1 MRRAEMARRR
11 KNLSEKRNEEEKV
24 SSALETRVPRV
35 TDPSQM
41 DTINRLLKKQP
52 PKRGR
57 KAFQEITDGQED
69 DAGVERA
76 HPLYV
81 RYTQNAKGTTLA
93 IPDEWLQ
100 APAGTVLSGTPA
112 VSTSRPFSGR
122 MVEEVA

>member
-1 MRRAEMARRR
+1 
-11 KNLSEKRNEEEKV
+11 
-24 SSALETRVPRV
+24 
-35 TDPSQM
+35 M

-57 KAFQEITDGQED
+57 KALQEITDGQDEQE
-69 DAGVERA
+69 VERA

-100 APAGTVLSGTPA
+100 APAGSALSGTPTPS
-112 VSTSRPFSGR
+112 VSRPFSGR

>member
-1 MRRAEMARRR
+1 M
-11 KNLSEKRNEEEKV
+11 
-24 SSALETRVPRV
+24 
-35 TDPSQM
+35 QM

-57 KAFQEITDGQED
+57 KLQEITDGQD
-69 DAGVERA
+69 DDDVERA

-100 APAGTVLSGTPA
+100 APAGTVLSGAPAPSTP
-112 VSTSRPFSGR
+112 RPFSGR

>member
-1 MRRAEMARRR
+1 
-11 KNLSEKRNEEEKV
+11 
-24 SSALETRVPRV
+24 
-35 TDPSQM
+35 M

-57 KAFQEITDGQED
+57 KALQEITDGQED
-69 DAGVERA
+69 EPEVERA

-93 IPDEWLQ
+93 FPDEWLQ
-100 APAGTVLSGTPA
+100 APAGSALSGASAPA
-112 VSTSRPFSGR
+112 TSRPFTGR